1 MIEASCHCGAVR
13 IEIDA
18 APPVELTECS
28 CSICRRK
35 AGLWTYH
42 SPKQVRIF
50 PASGA
55 TGIYVWGDKMIE
67 HHSCKTCACT
77 THWTAID
84 KSYDRMGVNA
94 RMMAPEIVAGATIR
108 KTPGPD

>member
-1 MIEASCHCGAVR
+1 MTMIHASCHCGAVQ

-18 APPVELTECS
+18 PLPKELLDCG

-35 AGLWTYH
+35 GGLWAYY
-42 SPKQVRIF
+42 SPKQVRIT
-50 PASGA
+50 GA
-55 TGIYVWGDKMIE
+55 THIYIWGDKMLE
-67 HHSCKTCACT
+67 NHSCKVCACT

-94 RMMAPEIVAGATIR
+94 RMMEPEVFRAIPVR
-108 KTPGPD
+108 YSPGPS